1 MTSRGSVSTLRR
13 RGLLLEYL
21 TIGWNVLEAVVAVW
35 AGITAGSIALVGFGL
50 DSLIEVFAATVV
62 VWELRGASEERE
74 ERALRLIAVSFF
86 ALATYV
92 TVEAIRDLVVGSEA
106 AGSPVG
112 IVLAI
117 VSLILMPALAIAKR
131 RVGRAMD
138 SATLVA
144 DSTETFLCSYL
155 SAILLG
161 GLVLNATVGWWWAD
175 PLAAIGIAYLAARE
189 GLEAWRGDQRST
201 TARYPMPRT
210 GDSRHR
216 LNPSLER
223 ERRSSSSE

>member
-1 MTSRGSVSTLRR
+1 MTARASVSALRR

-74 ERALRLIAVSFF
+74 EQALRLIAVSFF

-92 TVEAIRDLVVGSEA
+92 TVEAIRDLAVGSEA
-106 AGSPVG
+106 VGSPVG

-117 VSLILMPALAIAKR
+117 VSLILMPTLAIAKR

-144 DSTETFLCSYL
+144 DSTETFLCAYL

-189 GLEAWRGDQRST
+189 GLEAWRGEHAHD
-201 TARYPMPRT
+201 
-210 GDSRHR
+210 
-216 LNPSLER
+216 E
-223 ERRSSSSE
+223 